1 MNQLGTRRES
11 LGVAARKEGGLPR
24 YAPRV
29 TIKPSAALVRVLLI
43 DSNLDQRDALE
54 SELARQGLIVSSAGD
69 IRSAKDSLVASPPDI
84 VVLDVDLEDL
94 GGFGLLSTI
103 VTETEFPVIVLTE
116 RSEEALRLLGF
127 ELGADD
133 YVVKPC
139 SGLELTSRMRS
150 VLRRMDGRRVEH
162 MALNSGDLSLDS
174 DSRQATLAGEV
185 LALTSREFDLLNY
198 LVGHK
203 GQVVDRDRIL
213 RDVWRS
219 TSEWQD
225 PSTVTEHVRRLRHQI
240 EVDPTKPVRIATVRG
255 KGYRWEG

>member
-1 MNQLGTRRES
+1 MTL
-11 LGVAARKEGGLPR
+11 
-24 YAPRV
+24 
-29 TIKPSAALVRVLLI
+29 KPPVPVIRVLLI

-54 SELARQGLIVSSAGD
+54 SELTRQGLVVFSAGD
-69 IRSAKDSLVASPPDI
+69 IRSANDSLVASPPDI

-103 VTETEFPVIVLTE
+103 ITETEFPVIVLTE

-150 VLRRMDGRRVEH
+150 VLRRMDGRRVEQ
-162 MALNSGDLSLDS
+162 AGIDSGDLSLDN
-174 DSRQATLAGEV
+174 DSRQATLGEV
-185 LALTSREFDLLNY
+185 LALTAREFDLLNY

-240 EVDPTKPVRIATVRG
+240 EVDPTKPLRIATVRG

>member
-1 MNQLGTRRES
+1 
-11 LGVAARKEGGLPR
+11 VARIEGGLRR
-24 YAPRV
+24 YARRV
-29 TIKPSAALVRVLLI
+29 TLKPPVPLIRVLLI

-54 SELARQGLIVSSAGD
+54 SELTRQGLVVFSAGD

-94 GGFGLLSTI
+94 GGFGLLSAI

-150 VLRRMDGRRVEH
+150 VLRRMDGGRVDH
-162 MALNSGDLSLDS
+162 TGLDSGDLSLDN

-185 LALTSREFDLLNY
+185 LALTAREFDLLNY

-240 EVDPTKPVRIATVRG
+240 EVDPTKPLRIATVRG